1 MTGFCGW
8 ICKITC
14 KMSVV
19 ALCDVVLKYLSINS
33 FAAAGG
39 CSRHPGLTPQATSR
53 QRALSAGVDRSRH
66 NIAY

>member
-1 MTGFCGW
+1 
-8 ICKITC
+8 
-14 KMSVV
+14 MSVV